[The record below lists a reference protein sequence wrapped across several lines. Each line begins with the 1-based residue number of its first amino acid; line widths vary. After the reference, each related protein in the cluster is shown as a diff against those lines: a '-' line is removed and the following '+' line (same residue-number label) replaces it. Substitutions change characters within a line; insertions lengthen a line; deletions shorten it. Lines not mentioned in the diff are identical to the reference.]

1 MYCRK
6 CGNVIDENMKF
17 CKQCGTKIE
26 RKEDT
31 FNNKKVVSFFIC
43 LCGVMLIIVG
53 FALYNKQKETYYYSK
68 GEETPELT
76 ENKEE
81 EKQEEQ
87 PIHNK
92 SKNQTVIVADN
103 VYTGTN
109 FSTKEDAISLI
120 EKDSLSQKKT
130 CPKTITK
137 IENNIIKKYGIYAV
151 NLCEMDENFASELEN
166 TIETIYNS
174 YPKVRGYLTNIT
186 LKNVSMKENY
196 IAAFGPYNPFA
207 YSKDYNSSP
216 MVSKTEI
223 FLNSKYFLNPE
234 YIDSSVRSSSSQGWF
249 PKNATRDSPV
259 AHELGHYLSFL
270 AMMGEHNMKQVLIQ
284 TDENF
289 QDFYDLMQDF
299 VSGDFSLKMIK
310 EAYQNYKNDHKDYKE
325 DFDTF
330 RGSISQYALA
340 KDNNNEYIY
349 DETIAEAFHDVYLNK
364 DQAVDASKY
373 IEAVL
378 KKYLNKVGE

>member
-1 MYCRK
+1 
-6 CGNVIDENMKF
+6 MKF

-26 RKEDT
+26 RKEDA

-207 YSKDYNSSP
+207 Y
-216 MVSKTEI
+216 
-223 FLNSKYFLNPE
+223 
-234 YIDSSVRSSSSQGWF
+234 
-249 PKNATRDSPV
+249 
-259 AHELGHYLSFL
+259 
-270 AMMGEHNMKQVLIQ
+270 
-284 TDENF
+284 
-289 QDFYDLMQDF
+289 
-299 VSGDFSLKMIK
+299 
-310 EAYQNYKNDHKDYKE
+310 
-325 DFDTF
+325 
-330 RGSISQYALA
+330 
-340 KDNNNEYIY
+340 
-349 DETIAEAFHDVYLNK
+349 
-364 DQAVDASKY
+364 
-373 IEAVL
+373 
-378 KKYLNKVGE
+378 